1 MAIRMRVG
9 SESKRELR
17 ARRVSAL
24 IPLWVIHRIFFIE
37 EKKLTSSNEQE
48 KCESPSSS
56 GKNSG
61 KCTKTWES
69 TLNQ

>member
-1 MAIRMRVG
+1 MAKRMRVG
-9 SESKRELR
+9 SERKRGLR

-24 IPLWVIHRIFFIE
+24 IPLWFIHMIFFIE

-56 GKNSG
+56 EKNSG
-61 KCTKTWES
+61 KCPKTWGS
-69 TLNQ
+69 TPNQ